1 MKIQTEKMSQAAD
14 GAVGLLQSLGN
25 KSRLMIM
32 CQLIDGEKSVG
43 QLAELLQT
51 RELTIS
57 QHLALLRKDRL
68 VTTRR
73 EAQTIY
79 YAIASDPARRVL
91 ETLYKIYCPQ
101 PLAPRPG
108 ALPLLPFAFA
118 EDLVKQRDDAFDVI
132 VCNTVVD
139 GLPLSSRCHKTVEP
153 QAAELLRHGRLAQRQ
168 GVFELRDRALFLG
181 KKTEKEQPRLM
192 GEGF

>member
-14 GAVGLLQSLGN
+14 GAVSLLQSLGN

-43 QLAELLQT
+43 QLAELLQA
-51 RELTIS
+51 RESTIS

-73 EAQTIY
+73 QAQTIY

-91 ETLYKIYCPQ
+91 ETLYKVYCPQ
-101 PLAPRPG
+101 P
-108 ALPLLPFAFA
+108 
-118 EDLVKQRDDAFDVI
+118 
-132 VCNTVVD
+132 
-139 GLPLSSRCHKTVEP
+139 
-153 QAAELLRHGRLAQRQ
+153 
-168 GVFELRDRALFLG
+168 
-181 KKTEKEQPRLM
+181 
-192 GEGF
+192 

>member
-1 MKIQTEKMSQAAD
+1 MFRIYDKMKIQTEKMSQAAD

-43 QLAELLQT
+43 QLAELLQA
-51 RELTIS
+51 RESTVS

-73 EAQTIY
+73 QGQTIF

-91 ETLYKIYCPQ
+91 EMLYEIYCPQ
-101 PLAPRPG
+101 P
-108 ALPLLPFAFA
+108 
-118 EDLVKQRDDAFDVI
+118 
-132 VCNTVVD
+132 
-139 GLPLSSRCHKTVEP
+139 
-153 QAAELLRHGRLAQRQ
+153 
-168 GVFELRDRALFLG
+168 
-181 KKTEKEQPRLM
+181 
-192 GEGF
+192 

>member
-14 GAVGLLQSLGN
+14 NAVGLLQSLGN

-43 QLAELLQT
+43 QLAELLQV

-73 EAQTIY
+73 QAQTIY
-79 YAIASDPARRVL
+79 YAVASDPARRVL
-91 ETLYKIYCPQ
+91 ETLYKVYCPN
-101 PLAPRPG
+101 P
-108 ALPLLPFAFA
+108 
-118 EDLVKQRDDAFDVI
+118 
-132 VCNTVVD
+132 
-139 GLPLSSRCHKTVEP
+139 
-153 QAAELLRHGRLAQRQ
+153 
-168 GVFELRDRALFLG
+168 
-181 KKTEKEQPRLM
+181 
-192 GEGF
+192 

>member
-14 GAVGLLQSLGN
+14 GAVCLLQSLGN

-43 QLAELLQT
+43 QLADLLQV
-51 RELTIS
+51 RESTIS

-73 EAQTIY
+73 QAQTIF

-91 ETLYKIYCPQ
+91 ETLYKVYCPN
-101 PLAPRPG
+101 P
-108 ALPLLPFAFA
+108 
-118 EDLVKQRDDAFDVI
+118 
-132 VCNTVVD
+132 
-139 GLPLSSRCHKTVEP
+139 
-153 QAAELLRHGRLAQRQ
+153 
-168 GVFELRDRALFLG
+168 
-181 KKTEKEQPRLM
+181 
-192 GEGF
+192 